1 MKKYL
6 FVSCREGV
14 SSIFS
19 REHPLFPFF
28 LLIFYLF
35 SLSHISC
42 LSSLFF
48 SSSSLS
54 HIPKY
59 FFLIPHF
66 SSLICHLSFLISNL
80 SFAPSFSFVIYKIVL
95 KMKSYEILMQ
105 NIRLLQKEV
114 LLLHL
119 I

>member
-28 LLIFYLF
+28 LLIFLF
-35 SLSHISC
+35 V
-42 LSSLFF
+42 
-48 SSSSLS
+48 
-54 HIPKY
+54 
-59 FFLIPHF
+59 
-66 SSLICHLSFLISNL
+66 FLISYFL
-80 SFAPSFSFVIYKIVL
+80 SFICHFSFVIYKIVL

>member
-19 REHPLFPFF
+19 RERPLFPFF
-28 LLIFYLF
+28 SFSSFYLSFISFFLIF
-35 SLSHISC
+35 LSFPHS
-42 LSSLFF
+42 
-48 SSSSLS
+48 
-54 HIPKY
+54 KM

>member
-1 MKKYL
+1 MKKKYL

-28 LLIFYLF
+28 FSSFLFVFPYLIFLVF
-35 SLSHISC
+35 
-42 LSSLFF
+42 
-48 SSSSLS
+48 
-54 HIPKY
+54 
-59 FFLIPHF
+59 
-66 SSLICHLSFLISNL
+66 HLSFLICHPSFLISHL
-80 SFAPSFSFVIYKIVL
+80 SFLICSVFLISNFSFVIYKIVL
-95 KMKSYEILMQ
+95 KMKSYENLMQ

>member
-1 MKKYL
+1 MKKKYL

-19 REHPLFPFF
+19 REYPFISFF
-28 LLIFYLF
+28 LLIFLFVFPYLIF
-35 SLSHISC
+35 LVFH
-42 LSSLFF
+42 L
-48 SSSSLS
+48 
-54 HIPKY
+54 
-59 FFLIPHF
+59 FFLIFLSFPHSQMFFPHPFF
-66 SSLICHLSFLISNL
+66 SFLISHLSFLIYNKG
-80 SFAPSFSFVIYKIVL
+80 VKRGCNVL

>member
-1 MKKYL
+1 MKKKYL

-28 LLIFYLF
+28 SSHLFIRFPYLIFLVF
-35 SLSHISC
+35 
-42 LSSLFF
+42 
-48 SSSSLS
+48 
-54 HIPKY
+54 
-59 FFLIPHF
+59 
-66 SSLICHLSFLISNL
+66 HLSFLICH
-80 SFAPSFSFVIYKIVL
+80 FSFVIYKIVL